1 MPPQQT
7 SSASDGQNENRVLV
21 VAPTGRDAALLC
33 RALSRA
39 GIPALECPSCEAACR
54 ELERVGAGALLIA
67 EEALSLAD
75 IQCLAALMS
84 NQPAWSDFPLILL
97 TLAGEVTAQSQ
108 RRRQVRAPLVR
119 ALELERPIRPETLIS
134 TVQTALRAR
143 QRQYEIRDYIKQ
155 ERDAE
160 EALRRSEK
168 LAVAGRLAA
177 TIAHE
182 INNPLEAVINL
193 VYLARTSRSPAAT
206 REYLERAESE
216 LGRVSAIASETLKFY
231 RQSNRPAETQIPEI
245 LRSLL
250 VLYRDKIAA
259 SKVELRTDFVDVPPI
274 VAFAGELRQ
283 VFSNLLTNAIDAA
296 AGARIEIRLRRARD
310 RSGRKGVKVVVADTG
325 TGIPASIK
333 SSIFEP
339 FVSTKETRGTGLG
352 LWVSSEIVRKHGGS
366 IRVRSCSRPDLHG
379 SVFCIF
385 LPEVA
390 ESAES
395 APIKDVLHIATDAA

>member
-1 MPPQQT
+1 MPPEPT
-7 SSASDGQNENRVLV
+7 LRASDGQNNEDRVLV

-33 RALSRA
+33 QALSRA
-39 GIPALECPSCEAACR
+39 GVQALQCASCEVACR
-54 ELERVGAGALLIA
+54 ELESFGAGALIIA
-67 EEALSLAD
+67 EEALRSVD
-75 IQCLAALMS
+75 IECLAALMA

-97 TLAGEVTAQSQ
+97 TLSGEVTVQSQ
-108 RRRQVRAPLVR
+108 RRRQVRAPLMR
-119 ALELERPIRPETLIS
+119 ALELERPIRPETLVS
-134 TVQTALRAR
+134 TVHTALRAR
-143 QRQYEIRDYIKQ
+143 RRQYEIRDYIRQ
-155 ERDAE
+155 ERVAE

-193 VYLARTSRSPAAT
+193 VYLARTAKSQAEARQ
-206 REYLERAESE
+206 YLERAESE

-231 RQSNRPAETQIPEI
+231 RQSNRATATRIQDI
-245 LRSLL
+245 LSSLVL
-250 VLYRDKIAA
+250 LYRDKISA
-259 SKVELRTDFVDVPPI
+259 SQVELRTDFGEAPPI

-296 AGARIEIRLRRARD
+296 AGARIEIRLHPARD

-325 TGIPASIK
+325 AGISPSVK

-339 FVSTKETRGTGLG
+339 FVSTKGTRGTGLG

-366 IRVRSCSRPDLHG
+366 IRVRSCSRQDLHG
-379 SVFCIF
+379 TVFCVF
-385 LPEVA
+385 LPEAA

-395 APIKDVLHIATDAA
+395 RPAAD

>member
-1 MPPQQT
+1 MPPEQT
-7 SSASDGQNENRVLV
+7 SSASDGQNEIRVLV

-33 RALSRA
+33 QALSRA
-39 GIPALECPSCEAACR
+39 DMQALECRSCEAACL
-54 ELERVGAGALLIA
+54 ELQRAGAGTLIIA
-67 EEALSLAD
+67 EEALSIAD
-75 IQCLAALMS
+75 IQRLAELMS

-97 TLAGEVTAQSQ
+97 TLSGEVTVQSQ
-108 RRRQVRAPLVR
+108 RRRLVRAPLVR

-134 TVQTALRAR
+134 TVQNALRAR
-143 QRQYEIRDYIKQ
+143 HRQYEIRDYILQ
-155 ERDAE
+155 ERNAE

-193 VYLARTSRSPAAT
+193 VYLARTSRSQKAA

-216 LGRVSAIASETLKFY
+216 LGRVAAIASETLKFY
-231 RQSNRPAETQIPEI
+231 RQPNRATETQIPEI

-250 VLYRDKIAA
+250 ALYRDKIAG
-259 SKVELRTDFVDVPPI
+259 SKVELRTDFKDVPPI
-274 VAFAGELRQ
+274 VAFGGELRQ

-296 AGARIEIRLRRARD
+296 AGGRIDIRLRHARD
-310 RSGRKGVKVVVADTG
+310 RSGRKGVKVLVADTG
-325 TGIPASIK
+325 PGIPESVK

-339 FVSTKETRGTGLG
+339 FVSTKATRGTGLG

-366 IRVRSCSRPDLHG
+366 IRVRSSSKPDLHG
-379 SVFCIF
+379 TVFCVF
-385 LPEVA
+385 LPQVPD
-390 ESAES
+390 STQ
-395 APIKDVLHIATDAA
+395 PRAAAS

>member
-1 MPPQQT
+1 MPPEQT
-7 SSASDGQNENRVLV
+7 SRASDGQNENRVLV

-33 RALSRA
+33 QALSRA
-39 GIPALECPSCEAACR
+39 DMQALECSSCEAACR
-54 ELERVGAGALLIA
+54 ELESAGAGALIIA
-67 EEALSLAD
+67 EEALSIVNIQRLAE
-75 IQCLAALMS
+75 LMS

-97 TLAGEVTAQSQ
+97 TLSGEVTVQSQ

-119 ALELERPIRPETLIS
+119 ALELERPVRPETLIS

-143 QRQYEIRDYIKQ
+143 RRQYEIRDHILQ
-155 ERDAE
+155 EHNAE
-160 EALRRSEK
+160 ETLRRSEK

-182 INNPLEAVINL
+182 INNPLEAVVNL
-193 VYLARTSRSPAAT
+193 MYLARTTRSRKAA

-216 LGRVSAIASETLKFY
+216 LGRVSAIANETLKFY
-231 RQSNRPAETQIPEI
+231 RQPNRATETRILEI
-245 LRSLL
+245 LTSLL

-274 VAFAGELRQ
+274 IAFAGELRQ

-296 AGARIEIRLRRARD
+296 TGARIEIRLRPARD
-310 RSGRKGVKVVVADTG
+310 RSGRKGVKVLVADTG
-325 TGIPASIK
+325 AGIPESVK

-339 FVSTKETRGTGLG
+339 FVSTKGAFGTGLG
-352 LWVSSEIVRKHGGS
+352 LWVSSEIVRKHSGS

-379 SVFCIF
+379 TVFCVF

-390 ESAES
+390 DAAES
-395 APIKDVLHIATDAA
+395 HPAAD

>member
-1 MPPQQT
+1 MWEEPPILPPVQMSRT
-7 SSASDGQNENRVLV
+7 SDVENENRVLV

-33 RALSRA
+33 QALSRA
-39 GIPALECPSCEAACR
+39 GIPALECLSCQAACR
-54 ELERVGAGALLIA
+54 ELERAGAGALLIA
-67 EEALSLAD
+67 EEALSIAD
-75 IQCLAALMS
+75 IHCLSELMA

-108 RRRQVRAPLVR
+108 RRRQLRAPLVR
-119 ALELERPIRPETLIS
+119 ALELERPVRPETLIS
-134 TVQTALRAR
+134 TVETALRAR
-143 QRQYEIRDYIKQ
+143 RRQYEIRDYIVQ
-155 ERDAE
+155 ERNAE

-193 VYLARTSRSPAAT
+193 VYLARTSPSQNTA

-216 LGRVSAIASETLKFY
+216 LGRVSAIATETLKFY
-231 RQSNRPAETQIPEI
+231 RQPNRATDTCIPEI
-245 LRSLL
+245 LKSLL

-259 SKVELRTDFVDVPPI
+259 SKVELRTDFVEVPSI
-274 VAFAGELRQ
+274 VAFGGELRQ

-296 AGARIEIRLRRARD
+296 AGASIDIRLRPARD
-310 RSGRKGVKVVVADTG
+310 RSGRKGIKVIVADTG
-325 TGIPASIK
+325 AGIPEPVK
-333 SSIFEP
+333 SRIFEP
-339 FVSTKETRGTGLG
+339 FVTTKGALGSGLG

-379 SVFCIF
+379 TVFSVF

-395 APIKDVLHIATDAA
+395 NAAD

>member
-1 MPPQQT
+1 MPPVQT
-7 SSASDGQNENRVLV
+7 SHASDVQNETRVLV
-21 VAPTGRDAALLC
+21 VAPTGRDATLLC
-33 RALSRA
+33 QALWRA
-39 GIPALECPSCEAACR
+39 GMPALECPSCEAACR
-54 ELERVGAGALLIA
+54 ELQTGGAGALLIA
-67 EEALSLAD
+67 EEALSIAD
-75 IQCLAALMS
+75 IHCLSDLMA

-97 TLAGEVTAQSQ
+97 TLAGEVSAQSQ
-108 RRRQVRAPLVR
+108 RRRQLRAPLVR

-134 TVQTALRAR
+134 TVETALRAR
-143 QRQYEIRDYIKQ
+143 RRQYEIRDYIVQ
-155 ERDAE
+155 ERNAE
-160 EALRRSEK
+160 EALRRTEK

-193 VYLARTSRSPAAT
+193 VYLARTSQSQKDT

-231 RQSNRPAETQIPEI
+231 RQQNRATETRIPEI
-245 LRSLL
+245 LTSLL
-250 VLYRDKIAA
+250 ALYKDKIAG
-259 SKVELRTDFVDVPPI
+259 SKLELRTDFADVPPI
-274 VAFAGELRQ
+274 VAFSGELRQ

-296 AGARIEIRLRRARD
+296 AGARIDIRVRRASD
-310 RSGRKGVKVVVADTG
+310 GTGRKGVKVLVADTG
-325 TGIPASIK
+325 AGIPESLR

-339 FVSTKETRGTGLG
+339 FVSTKGTRGTGLG

-379 SVFCIF
+379 TVFSVF

-390 ESAES
+390 EAAES
-395 APIKDVLHIATDAA
+395 HAAD

>member
-1 MPPQQT
+1 MPPEQT
-7 SSASDGQNENRVLV
+7 SSASDGQNESQVLV
-21 VAPTGRDAALLC
+21 VAPTGRDGALLC

-39 GIPALECPSCEAACR
+39 DMKAIECPSCETACR
-54 ELERVGAGALLIA
+54 ELESAGAGALIIA
-67 EEALSLAD
+67 EEALSLPD
-75 IQCLAALMS
+75 IQRLAELMS

-97 TLAGEVTAQSQ
+97 TLSGEVTIQSQ
-108 RRRQVRAPLVR
+108 RRRLVRAPLAH

-143 QRQYEIRDYIKQ
+143 RRQYEIRDYILQ
-155 ERDAE
+155 EHIAE

-193 VYLARTSRSPAAT
+193 VYLARTSPSQKAA

-231 RQSNRPAETQIPEI
+231 RQPNRAAETQVSEV

-250 VLYRDKIAA
+250 TLYRDKITG
-259 SKVELRTDFVDVPPI
+259 SKLELRTDFEDVPPI
-274 VAFAGELRQ
+274 VAFGGELRQ

-296 AGARIEIRLRRARD
+296 AGGRIEIRLRHARD
-310 RSGRKGVKVVVADTG
+310 RSGRKGVKVLIADTG
-325 TGIPASIK
+325 TGIPELVK

-339 FVSTKETRGTGLG
+339 FVSTKATRGTGLG

-366 IRVRSCSRPDLHG
+366 IRVRSSTKPDLHG
-379 SVFCIF
+379 TVFCVF

-390 ESAES
+390 DSS
-395 APIKDVLHIATDAA
+395 HPRAAAD